1 VEVLSSE
8 SFGILGIDHYVSEAE
23 LNNFFSSQDSWR
35 EEKDGVLTTEMP
47 LCRNALINYY
57 RMLASSTLVFWLK
70 MMVKW
75 KESDGSACR
84 YMRS

>member
-35 EEKDGVLTTEMP
+35 EEKDGVFLPQRCHCVAMRSLTTTE
-47 LCRNALINYY
+47 C
-57 RMLASSTLVFWLK
+57 
-70 MMVKW
+70 
-75 KESDGSACR
+75 
-84 YMRS
+84 